1 MNIPVARWL
10 IGYKPAWLRGD
21 LVAGLT
27 AAAVVIPQALA
38 YAAVAGLPVEVGL
51 YTALAGMLAY
61 PLLGSSRPLSVT
73 TTSSIA
79 MLTATEIAGLAATNP
94 GVNPVAAAA
103 TLALLVGAALILAR
117 VLRLGFLANF
127 ISKPVLIGFQAGV
140 WVAILVGQLKSVFGV
155 HLTAKSTLGIVM
167 QLPGALAQ
175 THGLTFLLAG
185 TGIAILLVAV
195 RRAPRFPAPL
205 LWIAATIVASAVFG
219 LAGMGVK
226 TIGTVPAGLPAL
238 ALPDL
243 SLARLLW
250 PSALGVALMS
260 FTEGT
265 AGARTFRAGG
275 DPPVS
280 TNSELV
286 AVGAAN
292 LASAFVGG
300 MPAGGG
306 TSQTAVANGA
316 GVHTQLAQ
324 WVSAAAVL
332 ATLLVASRAIALLPQ
347 PALAAVMVVTA
358 ITMIKPRTF
367 QAIGAVRN
375 DELMWSFATV
385 VGVIAL
391 GTLDGVLVAVAIS
404 MLTLFYQAN
413 HPPVYAMA
421 YNPEKAIFRQAGEHK
436 SDVTYPG
443 LLMLRV
449 EGRLTFANA
458 DNARDKIRALVEA
471 EEPRVVVMECSGI
484 LDIEYTALLMLTEA
498 EQHMRAA
505 GCELWLA
512 AINPDVLTIVQ
523 RSPLG
528 QTLGRQRMFF
538 NLDKA
543 VEAWLQ
549 LQDRPLP
556 KPAVGPP

>member
-1 MNIPVARWL
+1 MNIPAARWL
-10 IGYKPAWLRGD
+10 IGYRPAWLRSD
-21 LVAGLT
+21 AVAGLT

-38 YAAVAGLPVEVGL
+38 YAAVAGLPVQVGL
-51 YTALAGMLAY
+51 YTALAGMLVY

-79 MLTATEIAGLAATNP
+79 MLTTTEIAALAATHAGLEP
-94 GVNPVAAAA
+94 EAAAA
-103 TLALLVGAALILAR
+103 TLALLVGGALILAR

-140 WVAILVGQLKSVFGV
+140 GAAILVGQLKSVFGV
-155 HLTAKSTLGIVM
+155 RLTATSTLGILA
-167 QLPGALAQ
+167 QLPGALPR
-175 THGLTFLLAG
+175 THGLTLLVAG
-185 TGIAILLVAV
+185 VGIAILLVAV

-205 LWIAATIVASAVFG
+205 IWVAATIVASAVFG
-219 LAGMGVK
+219 LAALGVK
-226 TIGTVPAGLPAL
+226 TIGTVPAGLPTL

-243 SLARLLW
+243 SLVKLLW
-250 PSALGVALMS
+250 PSSLGIALMS

-265 AGARTFRAGG
+265 AGARTFRAND

-324 WVSAAAVL
+324 WISAAAVL

-358 ITMIKPRTF
+358 ITMIKPATF
-367 QAIGAVRN
+367 YAIAAVRR

-391 GTLDGVLVAVAIS
+391 GTLYGVLVAVAIS
-404 MLTLFYQAN
+404 MLTLAYQAN

-421 YNPEKAIFRQAGEHK
+421 YNREKAIFRRAGEHK
-436 SDVTYPG
+436 SDVTYAG

-449 EGRLTFANA
+449 EGRLSFANA
-458 DNARDKIRALVEA
+458 DNARDKIRDLVVSA
-471 EEPRVVVMECSGI
+471 DPRVVVIECSGI
-484 LDIEYTALLMLTEA
+484 LDIEYTALLMLVDA
-498 EQHMRAA
+498 ERHMREA

-512 AINPDVLTIVQ
+512 AINPGLLKIIE

-528 QTLGRQRMFF
+528 EALGKKRMFF

-543 VEAWLQ
+543 LEAWLQ
-549 LQDRPLP
+549 LQGHPVP
-556 KPAVGPP
+556 EPAAGAA